1 MKSNFYYSILDRDVN
16 SSTNDRVHVFI
27 NSSFI
32 DDLRHI
38 LCVSLE
44 LLLFPL
50 QEAVIF
56 KFSNVV
62 CKSFNESW
70 FLFHQC
76 RIKAV
81 KRNVNTL
88 NFNGTVLY
96 PAYNIFVHL
105 QVFKKANGY
114 KPWLVNVTVDGCRFI
129 KKPNSPVALLI
140 FNLFKDFSNF
150 NHSCPYMGSQLVQG
164 FYLRHE
170 LLKLPL
176 PSGEYL
182 LAINWLFDRRPQFK
196 TDVYFVFTE

>member
-1 MKSNFYYSILDRDVN
+1 MRITQITVVFLFYWISY
-16 SSTNDRVHVFI
+16 
-27 NSSFI
+27 
-32 DDLRHI
+32 DLS
-38 LCVSLE
+38 CN
-44 LLLFPL
+44 
-50 QEAVIF
+50 EAVIF
-56 KFSNVV
+56 KFSNAV

-70 FLFHQC
+70 FLIHQC
-76 RIKAV
+76 RIKAI

-96 PAYNIFVHL
+96 PAYDIFVHL

-114 KPWLVNVTVDGCRFI
+114 KPWLFNVTVDGCRFI
-129 KKPNSPVALLI
+129 KRPNSPFAMLI

-150 NHSCPYMGSQLVQG
+150 NHSCPYMGPQLVKG

-182 LAINWLFDRRPQFK
+182 LAITWLFDRRPQFK